1 MENKKNIQEDPVENA
16 PFLSKI
22 EIVNQFSTPKN
33 YFKELPEVINS
44 KLLKTSSLLFY
55 FDKLSY
61 RIFAPILVTTTV
73 LLLLFYLNTNTPSFE
88 MTPAQISEVLI
99 NGDYIDLDEDLIN
112 ETYFEI
118 IEAEN
123 QESGSEEYINY
134 LIENDIDI
142 TTIITEL

>member
-33 YFKELPEVINS
+33 YFEELPEVINS

-55 FDKLSY
+55 FNKLSY